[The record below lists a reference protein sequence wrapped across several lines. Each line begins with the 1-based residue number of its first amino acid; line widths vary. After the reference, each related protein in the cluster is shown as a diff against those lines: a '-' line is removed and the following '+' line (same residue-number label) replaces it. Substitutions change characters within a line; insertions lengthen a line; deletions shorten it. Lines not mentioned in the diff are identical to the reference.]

1 MPTSVLIFAGE
12 SVPVTKCALPHLES
26 SNDELYGP
34 DRHNRHTI
42 FAGTEVVQTR
52 YYGQYQVQIP
62 NFTSDLVQTA
72 VDTVDGE
79 GKEERYAIAA

>member
-1 MPTSVLIFAGE
+1 MYFIVICLGLGE

-26 SNDELYGP
+26 SNDELYSP

-52 YYGQYQVQIP
+52 YYGQFQVL
-62 NFTSDLVQTA
+62 FRTHA
-72 VDTVDGE
+72 C
-79 GKEERYAIAA
+79 